1 MNEVR
6 RRLSAGLSVL
16 GLGFGLIFLF
26 PLFDHGL
33 EVLIHPREMDHP
45 WNFSYLLISILSFV
59 AARYLQAGR
68 KDV

>member
-1 MNEVR
+1 
-6 RRLSAGLSVL
+6 
-16 GLGFGLIFLF
+16 
-26 PLFDHGL
+26 
-33 EVLIHPREMDHP
+33 MDHP